1 MKTSGMKTAAS
12 DTVIDRMVKL
22 ISRALLSVA
31 ARARSPRSMRR
42 TVFSRN
48 TIASS
53 TRNPMASVSAISE
66 RLSRLYPSSCIAT
79 NVRRSD
85 NGRATA
91 GIRVSAARP
100 RKRKITTT
108 TRTKAMTSVCSTS
121 ATEVTIVRERS

>member
-1 MKTSGMKTAAS
+1 
-12 DTVIDRMVKL
+12 
-22 ISRALLSVA
+22 
-31 ARARSPRSMRR
+31 
-42 TVFSRN
+42 
-48 TIASS
+48 
-53 TRNPMASVSAISE
+53 MASVSAISE

-91 GIRVSAARP
+91 GISVSAARP

-108 TRTKAMTSVCSTS
+108 TRTKAMRSVCSTS